1 MGVRWR
7 FDFDAPSENDRSSFQ
22 VESGILVD
30 GKFPGTVSLSD
41 SRGLRVPAWT
51 TVIPYSSERRFLP
64 VQFVKKSLR
73 KRNEKL

>member
-1 MGVRWR
+1 MDARRR
-7 FDFDAPSENDRSSFQ
+7 FDFDAPSENDWSSFR

-30 GKFPGTVSLSD
+30 GNFPGTVSLSD

-51 TVIPYSSERRFLP
+51 TVILYSTERRFLP
-64 VQFVKKSLR
+64 VRFVKQSLR